1 MITAGGNC
9 LQDIFFSAGE
19 TQKRNK
25 KNKSRMHILPSLSY
39 MLHIQYAAFI
49 FVDSSFFF
57 FFFYHSASPF
67 DF

>member
-9 LQDIFFSAGE
+9 LQDIFFFCRRNTE
-19 TQKRNK
+19 TKQ

-49 FVDSSFFF
+49 FDSSFFF

>member
-9 LQDIFFSAGE
+9 LQDIFFFLPEKHRNE
-19 TQKRNK
+19 T

>member
-9 LQDIFFSAGE
+9 LQDIFFLPEKHRNE
-19 TQKRNK
+19 T

-49 FVDSSFFF
+49 FDSSFI

>member
-9 LQDIFFSAGE
+9 LQDIFFFCRKHRNE
-19 TQKRNK
+19 T

-49 FVDSSFFF
+49 FDSSFFFFF